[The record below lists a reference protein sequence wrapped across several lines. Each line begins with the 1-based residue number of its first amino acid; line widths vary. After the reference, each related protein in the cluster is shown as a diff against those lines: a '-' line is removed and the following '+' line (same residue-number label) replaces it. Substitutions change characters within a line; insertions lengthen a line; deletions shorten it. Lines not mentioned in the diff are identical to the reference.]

1 LILAMSRAIRL
12 RPVTA
17 ADRDFLLRLYAAT
30 RADELA
36 LVHWPGEQKR
46 AFLEMQFNAQ
56 SSAYDAYPTTTRDII
71 LVDECE
77 AGRLYVGR
85 WAGEICVVD
94 ISLRPEF
101 RGQGIGTGL
110 LQALATEAAR
120 EHKPLRVHVERFN
133 PALRL
138 YTRLGFRAVAD
149 KGVYLQLELASTA

>member
-1 LILAMSRAIRL
+1 MSRAIRL

-17 ADRDFLLRLYAAT
+17 ADRDFLIRLYAAA
-30 RADELA
+30 RAEELA
-36 LVHWPGEQKR
+36 LVSWTEEQKR

-56 SSAYDAYPTTTRDII
+56 SSAYDAYPMTTRDII

-85 WAGEICVVD
+85 WAEEICVVD

-110 LQALATEAAR
+110 LQALVREAAG

-133 PALRL
+133 RALRL
-138 YTRLGFRAVAD
+138 YTRLGFRVVAD
-149 KGVYLQLELASTA
+149 KGVYLQLEFAPTP